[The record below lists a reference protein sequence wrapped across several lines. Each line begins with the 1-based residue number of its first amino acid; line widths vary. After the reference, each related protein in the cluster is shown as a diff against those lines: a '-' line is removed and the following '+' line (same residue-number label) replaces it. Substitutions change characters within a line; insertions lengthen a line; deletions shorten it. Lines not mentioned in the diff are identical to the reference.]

1 MKIVQWSLFVFI
13 VVLAATAAPV
23 MGAQAQS
30 QIDPQAMA
38 KLQKMAQY
46 LASVQSFSVNIRD
59 GYDVVQ
65 DWGQKIEFGETRKV
79 TLKRPNR
86 LRIDLERSNGLRG
99 SVFFDGKYISI
110 HMASE
115 NTYAITGKEGSVD
128 QAIKYAV
135 GELGVTMP
143 MAVMFLS
150 TLPDELKNRVIAADF
165 VESTTLMDVP
175 CDHIAAQ
182 TGEGVD
188 FQVWI
193 AQGDQPLPRR
203 IVITYFEEEGQPQ
216 FWAELSNWNLS
227 PAVSDALFL
236 FTPPNGAERIQFMAQ
251 IGKPG
256 VMIFEPG
263 EGGKK

>member
-1 MKIVQWSLFVFI
+1 MKIVRWSLFIFI

-38 KLQKMAQY
+38 TLQKMAQY
-46 LASVQSFSVNIRD
+46 LASAQSFSVNIRD

-79 TLKRPNR
+79 TLKRPDR
-86 LRIDLERSNGLRG
+86 LRIDVERSNGHRG

-110 HMASE
+110 HLAGE
-115 NTYAITGKEGSVD
+115 NTYAITGREGDVD

-150 TLPDELKNRVIAADF
+150 TLPDELKNRVIAANF

-216 FWAELSNWNLS
+216 FWADLGNWNLS
-227 PAVSDALFL
+227 PVISNDFFL
-236 FTPPNGAERIQFMAQ
+236 FTPPSGAERIQFMAQ
-251 IGKPG
+251 IGRSAS
-256 VMIFEPG
+256 IFEP
-263 EGGKK
+263 EKGGKK